1 MPALL
6 LAVALIALTI
16 LVLLIAG
23 VLAAIITGIA
33 LLNVF
38 VLLLGAQSRRA
49 RKTPAARAARW
60 RPSAF
65 RRVPEAADADV
76 AGVEGEAVP
85 AGPAESSLEH
95 DPDPQSITI
104 RRR

>member
-16 LVLLIAG
+16 LVLLLAG
-23 VLAAIITGIA
+23 ALAAIITGIA

-49 RKTPAARAARW
+49 RQVPDTPAQHW

-65 RRVPEAADADV
+65 RRLPETADA
-76 AGVEGEAVP
+76 AVP
-85 AGPAESSLEH
+85 DAAVATAQAAPADDSVEPPSH
-95 DPDPQSITI
+95 PHSITI
-104 RRR
+104 HRR

>member
-1 MPALL
+1 MLALL

-16 LVLLIAG
+16 LALLLAG

-49 RKTPAARAARW
+49 RQGPDAPAQRW

-65 RRVPEAADADV
+65 RRPPEPSEADALDAEAGTAQAASADDPVELV
-76 AGVEGEAVP
+76 AHA
-85 AGPAESSLEH
+85 
-95 DPDPQSITI
+95 ITI